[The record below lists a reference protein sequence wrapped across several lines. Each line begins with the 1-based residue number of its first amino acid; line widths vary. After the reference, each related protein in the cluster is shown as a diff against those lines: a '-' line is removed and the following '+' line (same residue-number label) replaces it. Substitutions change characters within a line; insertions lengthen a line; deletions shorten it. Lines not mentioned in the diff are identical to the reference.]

1 MRNPF
6 FTKDQHALLLGNE
19 AIAAG
24 ALDAGI
30 GMVSCYPGTPSSEVA
45 DTFALIRAKDKSGTD
60 FFLEYSDRKSV
71 V

>member
-30 GMVSCYPGTPSSEVA
+30 GMVSCYPGTP
-45 DTFALIRAKDKSGTD
+45 
-60 FFLEYSDRKSV
+60 DRKSV